1 MIVYSNFEKSLSG
14 KFPGTSNEVVAGV
27 LARKFVEAA
36 NAVARLF
43 LVALETDPA
52 LTELLPRSLYSVEF
66 MI

>member
-1 MIVYSNFEKSLSG
+1 MIDCSNFEKSLSG
-14 KFPGTSNEVVAGV
+14 KFPGTLKKVVAGV

-52 LTELLPRSLYSVEF
+52 LTELLQRYLYFFEF
-66 MI
+66 II